1 MWGMDEQAEAGL
13 SEIKFEHKVIGLVI
27 NSIFV
32 LKLIIV
38 IYEF

>member
-1 MWGMDEQAEAGL
+1 MWGMDEQTEAGL
-13 SEIKFEHKVIGLVI
+13 SEIKPERKMRGLVM

-38 IYEF
+38 IYEI